1 MFGLELFSLAI
12 PVNAFVFLLNW
23 LQFSDGLNRAKQR
36 VNITDSAF
44 LCRGFRLDFGK
55 CPLSFGNVLSELTD
69 CVKLVIREEG
79 NCLKT
84 VLQIMDSAFFL
95 RIAIPCLAPILSHIQ
110 IGGNYVAQRVIIRA
124 FDDLLAADSFSQF
137 IQPIPD
143 PANGFLQRCQHLIHA
158 DDLSVFVAAF
168 AGNALVL
175 QRGSCRTEMLLRQA
189 IFNALP
195 LKRTHIDALCSTR
208 CFERRVL
215 CRRPI
220 LPPDF
225 AVLALVPIDGI
236 HLDALPASV
245 RCADAVSV
253 FVKRVDILRFGQPLP
268 VFVHCAK
275 RQHDVNMRVAVA
287 FVVIKEIADHALV
300 HKFLLTEIA
309 DEGEVL
315 LVSQFAR
322 QSKEHRTRRLRVDTR
337 FRCVHRVPKRLRI
350 GIRFWRVGWQH
361 DFDPLHAR

>member
-1 MFGLELFSLAI
+1 MFGLKLLSPTV
-12 PVNAFVFLLNW
+12 PVNALVFLLNR

-36 VNITDSAF
+36 IDVADSTF

-69 CVKLVIREEG
+69 RIKLVIREEG
-79 NCLKT
+79 NRLEA
-84 VLQIMDSAFFL
+84 VLQIMDSAFSL
-95 RIAIPCLAPILSHIQ
+95 RIAIPCFAPVLSHIQ
-110 IGGNYVAQRVIIRA
+110 IGRDNFTQWVVIRT
-124 FDDLLAADSFSQF
+124 FDDLLAADRLAQF
-137 IQPIPD
+137 IQPS
-143 PANGFLQRCQHLIHA
+143 ANAANSFLQRSQHFIHA
-158 DDLSVFVAAF
+158 DDLSILVAAF
-168 AGNALVL
+168 AENALSL
-175 QRGSCRTEMLLRQA
+175 QRGSCRAKMLLRQA

-195 LKRTHIDALCSTR
+195 LKRTHIDALHPSR

-215 CRRPI
+215 CSRPI

-225 AVLALVPIDGI
+225 AVLALVPIDSI
-236 HLDALPASV
+236 DLDALPASV

-253 FVKRVDILRFGQPLP
+253 FVERVDILRFGQPLP

-287 FVVIKEIADHALV
+287 LVVIEEITNHAFV

-309 DEGEVL
+309 DEGKVL

-322 QSKEHRTRRLRVDTR
+322 QGKEHRACRLRVDAR
-337 FRCVHRVPKRLRI
+337 FCCVYRVPERLRI
-350 GIRFWRVGWQH
+350 GIRSRRVGRQH
-361 DFDPLHAR
+361 DFNPLHAR